1 MKIKIEKTLTLQ
13 CGLRRKNVHFR
24 GFRVFDFALFL
35 IENFEKSESFG
46 LLQLFIVLI
55 ALSVGKIKTFH

>member
-1 MKIKIEKTLTLQ
+1 MSISE
-13 CGLRRKNVHFR
+13 VF
-24 GFRVFDFALFL
+24 GFRFCPFL
-35 IENFEKSESFG
+35 IENFEKLESFG